1 MSFHTGKGGSEVSC
15 YRDMI
20 SEISLKGRADSTEAC
35 TLNATRVE
43 DKVSQI
49 KHIIIGKKQ
58 WTRDIEAKRR
68 KINRVSIQGHI
79 SNTGTRS

>member
-1 MSFHTGKGGSEVSC
+1 
-15 YRDMI
+15 MI

-43 DKVSQI
+43 DKVSRI

-58 WTRDIEAKRR
+58 WTRDIEAKGE
-68 KINRVSIQGHI
+68 KSTGFQYKGTFQTQGQEVRVGVSTEALEVP
-79 SNTGTRS
+79 NF